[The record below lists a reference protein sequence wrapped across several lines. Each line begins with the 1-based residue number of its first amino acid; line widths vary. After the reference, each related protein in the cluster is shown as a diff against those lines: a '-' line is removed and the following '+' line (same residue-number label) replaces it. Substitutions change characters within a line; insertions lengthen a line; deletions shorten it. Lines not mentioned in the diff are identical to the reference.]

1 MRIRRISRSTISKA
15 VVALLIALVFV
26 ELGIWQL
33 HRAQDVNKAGKIT
46 VSKDVAKLEDI
57 STAGANLPPS
67 AANRMVEMSGRY
79 VKAFSAP
86 NQLVV
91 RGNGSAPA
99 TLEVRLLKISGD
111 RGILVV
117 RGIENTKFQT
127 LTEDVKVVGRLY
139 PRQTSDKSQP
149 SGNSLTR
156 LDPGLVT
163 GVTKLS
169 LYDGYVIAQLES
181 TTYGLGIRAN
191 RIPAPIQISKVAGYY
206 WQHITYVFIWW
217 LLALLVLSAPFYNRL
232 RDKIGA

>member
-1 MRIRRISRSTISKA
+1 MWIRRISRSTISKA
-15 VVALLIALVFV
+15 VVALLIALVFM

-33 HRAQDVNKAGKIT
+33 HRAQDVNKAGKIA

>member
-57 STAGANLPPS
+57 SSTGANLPPS

-232 RDKIGA
+232 RDKMGA